1 MSPGIGLM
9 DRRLKTEKDA
19 ISLAMSGILK
29 EYKTESEKIKTLET
43 KYDDDAG
50 DWYVALGWE
59 EKRAIVKMDSVLAK
73 ITEINEIEV
82 DFLNSTFGASFW
94 FGITSNP
101 PS

>member
-29 EYKTESEKIKTLET
+29 EYKTESDEIKTLET

-73 ITEINEIEV
+73 ITEIKEI
-82 DFLNSTFGASFW
+82 
-94 FGITSNP
+94 
-101 PS
+101 

>member
-29 EYKTESEKIKTLET
+29 KYKIKSEKIETLET

-73 ITEINEIEV
+73 ITDIKEI
-82 DFLNSTFGASFW
+82 
-94 FGITSNP
+94 
-101 PS
+101 

>member
-19 ISLAMSGILK
+19 VSLAMSGILK
-29 EYKTESEKIKTLET
+29 DYKTESEKIKTLET

-59 EKRAIVKMDSVLAK
+59 KKRAIVKMDSVLAK
-73 ITEINEIEV
+73 IIEIKEI
-82 DFLNSTFGASFW
+82 
-94 FGITSNP
+94 
-101 PS
+101 

>member
-29 EYKTESEKIKTLET
+29 EYKIESEKIKTLET

-59 EKRAIVKMDSVLAK
+59 EKRAIVKMDSVLA
-73 ITEINEIEV
+73 EIIEIKE
-82 DFLNSTFGASFW
+82 
-94 FGITSNP
+94 I
-101 PS
+101 

>member
-1 MSPGIGLM
+1 MNPGIGLM

-19 ISLAMSGILK
+19 VSLAMSGILK
-29 EYKTESEKIKTLET
+29 KYKIESEKIETLEK

-73 ITEINEIEV
+73 ITEIKEI
-82 DFLNSTFGASFW
+82 
-94 FGITSNP
+94 
-101 PS
+101 

>member
-29 EYKTESEKIKTLET
+29 NYKTEMKKIEILET

-59 EKRAIVKMDSVLAK
+59 GKRAIVKMDSVLAK
-73 ITEINEIEV
+73 ITEIKKIELL
-82 DFLNSTFGASFW
+82 DMKK
-94 FGITSNP
+94 I
-101 PS
+101 

>member
-19 ISLAMSGILK
+19 VSLAMSGILK
-29 EYKTESEKIKTLET
+29 EYKIESEEIETLET

-59 EKRAIVKMDSVLAK
+59 EKRVIVKMDSVLA
-73 ITEINEIEV
+73 EIIEIKE
-82 DFLNSTFGASFW
+82 
-94 FGITSNP
+94 I
-101 PS
+101 